1 MAMGVGG
8 PGLIGRASAED
19 GLRLANPE
27 VIVSEVAASR
37 ARARLRFR
45 VIFVLTWFV
54 LVGGLVLLLANSGKV
69 DPSFI
74 SKWGP
79 YILGGIPVTIFVS
92 VCSIVLAVVFAIFGA
107 LGRLSRSA
115 PIYAIAT
122 LYVSIVRGTPLI
134 VQIIFVYLA
143 LPQFGIVIPA
153 LPSGILALSF
163 NYGAYLTEIFRAGV
177 QAIPR
182 GQREAAQ
189 ALGMTER
196 HIMQRVILPQ
206 AIRIVT
212 PAIGNDF
219 ISMTK
224 DSALVSYVTIDEV
237 FWRANN
243 AGTQS
248 FRNFEALMI
257 AAVVYWVMTIVF
269 SLAQERLEKRMAES
283 DVRL

>member
-1 MAMGVGG
+1 MSYAGG
-8 PGLIGRASAED
+8 GGAASVEGDFRTAHPD
-19 GLRLANPE
+19 
-27 VIVSEVAASR
+27 VIVAEIAASR
-37 ARARLRFR
+37 ARGRRRFR
-45 VIFVLTWFV
+45 TIFFLTWIV
-54 LVGGLVLLLANSGKV
+54 LVGGLVLTLAQSGKV
-69 DPSFI
+69 DPTFI
-74 SKWGP
+74 AKWGP

-92 VCSIVLAVVFAIFGA
+92 VCSIILAVVFALFGA
-107 LGRLSRSA
+107 LGRLSRI
-115 PIYAIAT
+115 PTIYAIAT
-122 LYVSIVRGTPLI
+122 LYVSLVRGTPLI

-143 LPQFGIVIPA
+143 LPQFGLVIPA
-153 LPSGILALSF
+153 LPAGILALSF

-177 QAIPR
+177 EAIPR

-196 HIMQRVILPQ
+196 SIMQRVILPQ
-206 AIRIVT
+206 AIRIVI

-224 DSALVSYVTIDEV
+224 DSALVSYITIDEV

-257 AAVVYWVMTIVF
+257 AALVYWVMTIVF
-269 SLAQERLEKRMAES
+269 SLGQERLEKRMAES

>member
-1 MAMGVGG
+1 MSLGGGMGVAG
-8 PGLIGRASAED
+8 SED
-19 GLRLANPE
+19 KLRLAHPD
-27 VIVSEVAASR
+27 VIVAEIAASR
-37 ARARLRFR
+37 ARARRRFR
-45 VIFVLTWFV
+45 VIFILTWIV
-54 LVGGLVLLLANSGKV
+54 LVGGLGIALAQSGKV
-69 DPSFI
+69 DPTFI

-79 YILGGIPVTIFVS
+79 FILQGIPVTIFVS
-92 VCSIVLAVVFAIFGA
+92 ICSIILAVILALFGA
-107 LGRLSRSA
+107 LGRLSHNP

-122 LYVSIVRGTPLI
+122 LYVSMVRGTPLI
-134 VQIIFVYLA
+134 VQITFVYLA
-143 LPQFGIVIPA
+143 LPQFGIVIDP
-153 LPSGILALSF
+153 LPSGILALGF

-177 QAIPR
+177 EAIPR

-196 HIMQRVILPQ
+196 SIMQRVILPQ

-224 DSALVSYVTIDEV
+224 DSALVSYVTIEEV

-243 AGTQS
+243 AGTQT
-248 FRNFEALMI
+248 FRNFEALLI

-269 SLAQERLEKRMAES
+269 SLGQERLEKRMAES
-283 DVRL
+283 DVRV